1 MHPNLLING
10 FDNKKLFSK
19 ITIMKNNK
27 NLLYG
32 IVPIVLLAITTSCG
46 SPSTNNNTEAL
57 RAMDAKVK
65 LERDLAMYEDTWDRF
80 LKGETDIVNE
90 DRFQKDVVVV
100 TAEGNLV
107 GIEACKNYYMNYL
120 TGFSDIEF
128 TILEAIGQGDKL
140 VKHWNF
146 KGKHTGDFFG
156 MPASGNMLNLSGTTL
171 VTMKDGKIAKEQD
184 FFDVMSMV
192 TQLTAGDVNADA
204 TKPGIN

>member
-1 MHPNLLING
+1 M
-10 FDNKKLFSK
+10 FME
-19 ITIMKNNK
+19 TTK
-27 NLLYG
+27 NLFYRM
-32 IVPIVLLAITTSCG
+32 VAIVLLATATNCSAP
-46 SPSTNNNTEAL
+46 SPEKNTETL
-57 RAMDAKVK
+57 LDAQAK
-65 LERDLAMYEDTWDRF
+65 LERDLAMYEDTWSRF
-80 LKGETDIVNE
+80 LKGDTTVVNE

-100 TAEGNLV
+100 TDEGDLV

>member
-1 MHPNLLING
+1 
-10 FDNKKLFSK
+10 
-19 ITIMKNNK
+19 MKNIK
-27 NLLYG
+27 NLFYG
-32 IVPIVLLAITTSCG
+32 IVAIVFIATATNCGAPTTDKGTTVLL
-46 SPSTNNNTEAL
+46 
-57 RAMDAKVK
+57 DAQIK
-65 LERDLAMYEDTWDRF
+65 LERDLAMYEDTWSRF
-80 LKGETDIVNE
+80 TKGDTTVINE

-100 TAEGNLV
+100 TAEGDLV

-192 TQLTAGDVNADA
+192 TQLTAGDVNADE

>member
-1 MHPNLLING
+1 MLKNG
-10 FDNKKLFSK
+10 FEIRKYFCKL
-19 ITIMKNNK
+19 IIMKKTK
-27 NLLYG
+27 NLFYG
-32 IVPIVLLAITTSCG
+32 IVAIVFLATATNCGAPTTDKKTTVLL
-46 SPSTNNNTEAL
+46 
-57 RAMDAKVK
+57 DAQVK
-65 LERDLAMYEDTWDRF
+65 LERDLAMYEDTWSRF
-80 LKGETDIVNE
+80 TKGDTTVINE

-100 TAEGNLV
+100 TAEGDLV